1 MSKKLQS
8 NLIRRIEK
16 IITSVRPTVPPVGT
30 NHVDD
35 ASQWTQNSVYRGE
48 LSINMDCGTLWTHD
62 GESTFQPNTSDAI
75 LSGLVLTNVGVSG
88 TYLAVSDG
96 YARFKGRTYVYKTT
110 SLSNPSS
117 ITIQSSAGAAGPRID
132 VIVAEPSS
140 TYNETEELYEL
151 QISVIKGEEFYV
163 GCGKTKLWPPTV
175 PVADEN
181 CEGGQI
187 LLGFV
192 YVPANLN
199 QATTPLYPLA
209 VVDALMNTSTA
220 QPEDPDGLTDPFYST
235 FPLPIISVNDFIRR
249 RQRGNFAWTA
259 NTLYFENQLIHDKS
273 SGCGNMYYATKNYQ
287 SAGSISTDISNGN
300 LIEFCNAGGGT
311 TLIDTFSD
319 IGYPQS
325 VGVPSFA
332 DGFYTTWDG
341 TTRIIDSIAYL
352 NDMIGKLSPSAPSNI
367 GEINLVLSPEMK
379 AFSAKT
385 LGAVTVPY
393 VVNDSDTPAIAI
405 TPNGSPYYDQ
415 NNHCEMFG
423 WYGTT
428 AVNSGNI
435 YDDDGDFDE
444 PELPTYY
451 GISQSSII
459 TSGSMVVKIS
469 IGTDI
474 SDNPMLVEGRYLLI
488 REINDPSNFF
498 YVQVRSTT
506 TWATNVLNIPIENS
520 ASFSALSGDFDSYE
534 IYIANKVDTTDD
546 VKAVFSKIDPYENIE
561 QKNDIYTAFSAS
573 VKTLASIAASS
584 TKRTLGIRYAGVD
597 AEVDFYVENLLTPSI
612 TTTTA
617 PVGIHT
623 STKYLSGVPVLS
635 TNDDVMLS
643 FDVDNAV
650 SYFYNK
656 DRIIECTNTSDFED
670 FVLTDSDAVGGA
682 PSVGSPWT
690 ANQTI
695 SFDDAKI
702 SISDS
707 SCGDELSFNLVAYN
721 ARGTEILDA
730 DATLY
735 ETNLITDSLS
745 SEIPTINPLDYNGY
759 EPSTGRYTSG
769 TGTIPSGGVPF
780 MYNSTSTWGSPYST
794 IETKEDLSANSEL
807 QLGVIGFAASQD
819 ACGYYFFPSQDYS
832 SMTIYADDSL
842 TPVNPLPPD
851 YSTIPDLMTND
862 YRYATFYCGY
872 IDTAVH
878 YVRLRILDGLNIN
891 EDWDGN
897 IMSKDFS
904 FQVKMY
910 DPDTGLQTGW
920 LDGNVAY
927 DPSDPSPELNGD
939 AALDASF
946 SQGPLFRRI
955 TFGTGSWKGLVW
967 VRVGTRYYDDAGD
980 PANIA
985 FRGVVIVNSDSATE
999 GDGWEYID
1007 TSLMPT
1013 LEHIQYLKLTLT
1025 GSGFP
1030 ADYSDPDSPNTMTP
1044 NLELQVKLDG
1054 VDGTDWISANDA
1066 YDPYVAEQPHLLGD
1080 PALDAGLS
1088 TTFNRRVTF
1097 GPVVGGRTGELKIRY
1112 RITPNSGITLS
1123 TIVLGEYS

>member
-62 GESTFQPNTSDAI
+62 GDTPFQPNTSDAI

-96 YARFKGRTYVYKTT
+96 YARFKGRTYVYKTP

-132 VIVAEPSS
+132 VIVAEPSTS
-140 TYNETEELYEL
+140 YNETEGLYEL
-151 QISVIKGEEFYV
+151 EVSVIKGEEYYV

-175 PVADEN
+175 PTADEN
-181 CEGGQI
+181 CEGGKI

-199 QATTPLYPLA
+199 QATTALYPLA
-209 VVDALMNTSTA
+209 VVDAIMNTSTA
-220 QPEDPDGLTDPFYST
+220 QPEDPDGLTDPFFCT

-249 RQRGNFAWTA
+249 RQRGNFEWTP
-259 NTLYFENQLIHDKS
+259 NTLYFEKQLIHDKS

-287 SAGSISTDISNGN
+287 SSGSIATDISNGN
-300 LIEFCNAGGGT
+300 LVEFCNAGGGT
-311 TLIDTFSD
+311 SLIDTFSD
-319 IGYPQS
+319 IGYPQT
-325 VGVPSFA
+325 VGVPAFS
-332 DGFYTTWDG
+332 DGFYTSWNG
-341 TTRIIDSIAYL
+341 TTRIIDSLAYL
-352 NDMIGKLSPSAPSNI
+352 NDMIGKLAPAAPNNI
-367 GEINLVLSPEMK
+367 GNIDLVLSPIME
-379 AFSAKT
+379 AFSART
-385 LGAVTVPY
+385 LGGVTVSN

-405 TPNGSPYYDQ
+405 TPNGNPYYDQ

-423 WYGTT
+423 WYGTST
-428 AVNSGNI
+428 FNSGSV
-435 YDDDGDFDE
+435 YDDNAGFDD
-444 PELPTYY
+444 PEIPTYY
-451 GISQSSII
+451 GISQTSTI
-459 TSGSMVVKIS
+459 TTGSMAVRVSVATNIS
-469 IGTDI
+469 N
-474 SDNPMLVEGRYLLI
+474 NPMLSMGRYLLI
-488 REINDPSNFF
+488 REISNPSNFF
-498 YVQVRSTT
+498 YVQVRAAA
-506 TWATNVLNIPIENS
+506 TWSANVLVIPIQNS
-520 ASFSALSGDFDSYE
+520 TSFSALNGDFDSYE
-534 IYIANKVDTTDD
+534 IYIADAVSATDD
-546 VKAVFSKIDPYENIE
+546 VLAVFAKIDPYENID

-573 VKTLASIAASS
+573 VKTLSSIAASS

-612 TTTTA
+612 ITTTA

-643 FDVDNAV
+643 FNVTNAV

-656 DRIIECTNTSDFED
+656 DRIVECTNTTDFEP
-670 FVLTDSDAVGGA
+670 FTLTDADVVGGA

-690 ANQTI
+690 SNKTL
-695 SFDDAKI
+695 SFNGVKI
-702 SISDS
+702 GVSDS
-707 SCGDELSFNLVAYN
+707 SCGDSLSFDLVAYN
-721 ARGTEILDA
+721 ARGTEVSDA
-730 DATLY
+730 DASLY
-735 ETNLITDSLS
+735 STNLITDSLS
-745 SEIPTINPLDYNGY
+745 SEIPTVEPTDYNGY
-759 EPSTGRYTSG
+759 EPSSGRYTSG
-769 TGTIPSGGVPF
+769 TGAIPSGGVPN
-780 MYNSTSTWGSPYST
+780 MYNSTSSWGSPYTSLD
-794 IETKEDLSANSEL
+794 TKVDLSTNSEL
-807 QLGVIGFAASQD
+807 QLGVIGFAGGQD
-819 ACGYYFFPSQDYS
+819 ACGYYFFPSEDYS
-832 SMTIYADDSL
+832 AMTIYANDSL
-842 TPVNPLPPD
+842 TPVSPLPPD
-851 YSTIPDLMTND
+851 YSTIPSLITNG

-891 EDWDGN
+891 EDWDG
-897 IMSKDFS
+897 ITMSKDFS
-904 FQVKMY
+904 FQVKIY

-927 DPSDPSPELNGD
+927 DPSDPDPELNGD

-946 SQGPLFRRI
+946 AQGPLFRRI

-967 VRVGTRYYDDAGD
+967 VRVGTRYYNSSGD

-985 FRGVVIVNSDSATE
+985 FRGVVIVNSDSAIE

-1013 LEHIQYLKLTLT
+1013 LEHLQYLKLILT

-1044 NLELQVKLDG
+1044 GLELQIKLDG
-1054 VDGTDWISANDA
+1054 PNGTDWISANDA
-1066 YDPYVAEQPHLLGD
+1066 YDPYIAEEPHLLGD
-1080 PALDAGLS
+1080 AALDAGLS

-1097 GPVVGGRTGELKIRY
+1097 GPVVGGRTGELNIRY